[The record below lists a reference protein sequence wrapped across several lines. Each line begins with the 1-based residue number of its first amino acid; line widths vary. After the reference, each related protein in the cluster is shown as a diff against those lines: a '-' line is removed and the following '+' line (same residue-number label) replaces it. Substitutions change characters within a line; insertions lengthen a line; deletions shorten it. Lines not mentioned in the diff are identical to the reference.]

1 MLLVC
6 LHHPSGRSLSF
17 WWLCLQWAL
26 CLLKYFWHCRGCSDA
41 HFSIVGDIPVTAR
54 CCRRR
59 IPVPWDVSHASV
71 HQLVVWCDSGP
82 RLCSRVSCERLWYS
96 SVFNIVI
103 GNLFFFFFSHHGFK
117 LWVHILWF
125 DTLAVPWCFFY
136 VIDWNLLLMKSLWA
150 VPLVS
155 LKWTLQSRPL
165 TAAGS
170 TRRLLQEKAACTTC
184 TLQLAQSEQGR
195 KQLTDH
201 LCFLY

>member
-1 MLLVC
+1 MTVFAVSSLSLKILLALQGMFWCPFQHCWRHPCHRQVLQKKNPCSLGCVPCKCPSAGCVVWQWSSFVQQGQLWKVMIFQCFQYCNRKLVC
-6 LHHPSGRSLSF
+6 
-17 WWLCLQWAL
+17 
-26 CLLKYFWHCRGCSDA
+26 
-41 HFSIVGDIPVTAR
+41 
-54 CCRRR
+54 
-59 IPVPWDVSHASV
+59 
-71 HQLVVWCDSGP
+71 
-82 RLCSRVSCERLWYS
+82 
-96 SVFNIVI
+96 
-103 GNLFFFFFSHHGFK
+103 FFFFSHHGFK